1 MRRWFREHPIRG
13 QEQHVVDRPVSGYQR
28 RRQDEERLG
37 SLARFLS
44 VLAAVLYA
52 MVTVE
57 AAGYPVHLPFL
68 P

>member
-1 MRRWFREHPIRG
+1 M
-13 QEQHVVDRPVSGYQR
+13 VDRPVSGYQR

-52 MVTVE
+52 IVTVE